1 MGVPYKI
8 YRIYVP
14 LLSWTAHCIGWCGH
28 YGAMSWWAR
37 GHPGLCA
44 CRKHKKCLKEG
55 RQIWESIA
63 TRKLGESPQL
73 PDIAASETYFR
84 SLITT
89 KQDNFYPSRKN
100 KRKRTS
106 VTLKTLLA
114 LKVIANLLIQG
125 FLPQC
130 VRKLPK
136 IANVCRPKTTP
147 LEFPQSCSHV
157 VGTLY
162 SKAHHNNFRL
172 WLSIQYK
179 SCLSKLASQHISS
192 RNALLETC
200 PHPPKEKPITDWCVS
215 NIHHVE
221 ETSTMSQYIYIYDVR
236 KRPFFFD
243 LFGDGGKLDTGP
255 GPQRSTWW
263 PPTTG
268 FFGEGHELNHLVSP
282 FAQTASL
289 TTCVVSS
296 MIGSTNQTFTKI
308 DPEVSQDLRKFFSKK
323 NGFTIHHDP
332 FGDSPY
338 TNWSNPALQV
348 RPTNAHPPWQALQW
362 LFCWAAKRGV
372 GVRTVWRFFLVK
384 QPCLCKSNN
393 ILRLSVCIWLYFYIQ
408 IYKDFFTHTKLIH
421 WNVIYHFFQVKKAE
435 VEGKLVTSLRSCI
448 ALETFL
454 DSVVT
459 FQQSAFVRDFLAS
472 YSLQGIWLDNVIG
485 KNDT

>member
-221 ETSTMSQYIYIYDVR
+221 ETSTMSQYIYIYMMCANGHSFSTFLGMVENLTLAR
-236 KRPFFFD
+236 ALKGQHGD
-243 LFGDGGKLDTGP
+243 L
-255 GPQRSTWW
+255 Q
-263 PPTTG
+263 
-268 FFGEGHELNHLVSP
+268 
-282 FAQTASL
+282 
-289 TTCVVSS
+289 
-296 MIGSTNQTFTKI
+296 
-308 DPEVSQDLRKFFSKK
+308 LR
-323 NGFTIHHDP
+323 G
-332 FGDSPY
+332 
-338 TNWSNPALQV
+338 
-348 RPTNAHPPWQALQW
+348 
-362 LFCWAAKRGV
+362 
-372 GVRTVWRFFLVK
+372 FLVK
-384 QPCLCKSNN
+384 VTNWITWCHP
-393 ILRLSVCIWLYFYIQ
+393 LRKRLLWPRVLSAQ
-408 IYKDFFTHTKLIH
+408 
-421 WNVIYHFFQVKKAE
+421 
-435 VEGKLVTSLRSCI
+435 
-448 ALETFL
+448 
-454 DSVVT
+454 
-459 FQQSAFVRDFLAS
+459 
-472 YSLQGIWLDNVIG
+472 WLDRPIKPSLKSIPKFHKIFANFSQKKMDSRSTMTLLGIHHTPIDPTRPCRCVQPMPIHRG
-485 KNDT
+485 RHCSGCFAGQRKGVSVSGQCEGSFLWSSLVCVRVTIFCV